1 MLLRLV
7 PALMLFGGAAAI
19 AQPAPEAALLAGGCQ
34 GCHGAAGEGR
44 HGIPSIRQ
52 AQTRAEFI
60 ATMQAFRTD
69 QRPNTVMGRITRGY
83 TEAEIAVLAAHFGK
97 PQ

>member
-1 MLLRLV
+1 MMFRTLGVLLILS
-7 PALMLFGGAAAI
+7 GGAAAQT
-19 AQPAPEAALLAGGCQ
+19 AEPALLAGGCQ
-34 GCHGAAGEGR
+34 GCHGASGEGG

-60 ATMQAFRTD
+60 ATMQAFRANE
-69 QRPNTVMGRITRGY
+69 RPNTVMGRITRGY
-83 TEAEIAVLAAHFGK
+83 TEAEIAALAAWFAK